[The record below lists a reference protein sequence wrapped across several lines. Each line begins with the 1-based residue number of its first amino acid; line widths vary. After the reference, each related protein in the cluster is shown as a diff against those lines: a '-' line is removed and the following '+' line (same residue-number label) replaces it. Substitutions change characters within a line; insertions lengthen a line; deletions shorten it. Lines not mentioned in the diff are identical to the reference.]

1 MKSKR
6 LERILSMIDKEE
18 KIADIG
24 ADHGKLSYEIIKH
37 NLADQVIATELNE
50 KSIEKMRKSLEERT
64 NERLV
69 LRVGDG
75 LEPLKKDEVDLVIIA
90 GMGGNLI
97 ASILEKSYDKKFS
110 KKTPQFIF
118 QPVQFQNELRKY
130 LYENNFHILDETI
143 VEENEKFY
151 HIIKSI
157 KSSSKDD
164 LYKNLK
170 DIEFYYKIGV
180 FNILKKPSCYN
191 QYIEKTIEKC
201 EEIYT
206 RLKENNKDEKSDR
219 LRKYI
224 DFLRSVM

>member
-130 LYENNFHILDETI
+130 L
-143 VEENEKFY
+143 
-151 HIIKSI
+151 
-157 KSSSKDD
+157 
-164 LYKNLK
+164 
-170 DIEFYYKIGV
+170 
-180 FNILKKPSCYN
+180 
-191 QYIEKTIEKC
+191 
-201 EEIYT
+201 
-206 RLKENNKDEKSDR
+206 
-219 LRKYI
+219 
-224 DFLRSVM
+224 